1 MTDYFLNHD
10 AILYRDAVAGTH
22 VMPNSAVRR
31 PVKSRL
37 AARPAVA
44 VEERE
49 PRGARRRRETRSRLL
64 GAALKLMAEKGMEGV
79 AINEITE
86 AADVGF
92 GSFYNHFESKEAIYT
107 ALLEWVFDEF
117 ANAME
122 SVLGEMSDPAEII
135 AVSVR
140 YTVMRALREPV
151 WGHFLVREGFS
162 ARSVDHGLGRR
173 LVRDIRKGIT
183 AKRLNVADALMSFLV
198 VGGTTLGAI
207 SIGLQLR
214 APQGQQSATLQ
225 QLDSDLD
232 HLPERV
238 AKTALEAL
246 GLGRAEAERIAYR
259 PLPVLELP
267 IQGGDSGGSQAPA
280 TLRPAQGPA
289 RRNKRGGPRSATG

>member
-1 MTDYFLNHD
+1 MSSSR
-10 AILYRDAVAGTH
+10 A
-22 VMPNSAVRR
+22 RR
-31 PVKSRL
+31 PVKSPA
-37 AARPAVA
+37 AARSAVA
-44 VEERE
+44 VTERE

-64 GAALKLMAEKGMEGV
+64 SAALKLMAEKGMEGV

-92 GSFYNHFESKEAIYT
+92 GSFYNHFESKDAIYT
-107 ALLEWVFDEF
+107 ALLEWVFADF
-117 ANAME
+117 ADAME
-122 SVLGEMSDPAEII
+122 RVLGETSDPAEII

-183 AKRLNVADALMSFLV
+183 AKRLNVADALMSFV
-198 VGGTTLGAI
+198 VVAGTTLGAI
-207 SIGLQLR
+207 SIGLQVR
-214 APQGQQSATLQ
+214 SAQGQQSATLQ
-225 QLDSDLD
+225 QLDSDLE

-259 PLPVLELP
+259 PLPALELP
-267 IQGGDSGGSQAPA
+267 IQTDDSGGSQVPA
-280 TLRPAQGPA
+280 TPRAAQSPG
-289 RRNKRGGPRSATG
+289 RRNKRGSPRSATG